1 VSDATRRPASVV
13 LGLDV
18 GTTGTKVVAFG
29 LDRPWRHVTIREYPL
44 LEPEP
49 GQQVQD
55 PVVVLDAIL
64 DALAT
69 CVAAC
74 ADAEVVALAVSSAM
88 HGLVGLDD
96 QRRPLTPLITW
107 ADARATEE
115 ARALRHSALGRRLH
129 QRTGT
134 PIHPMSPLM
143 KLQWTA
149 RHEPR
154 LAAEVR
160 TWLGMKD
167 LVLLELTGELVT
179 ERSSAS
185 GSGLLEL
192 ATGAW
197 YPDALELAGITAD
210 QLPELTEPTAIRPL
224 SAEAAA
230 RTGLNVGL
238 PVVLG
243 AADGPL
249 GNLGTGAVRPGQVG
263 LSLGTSGAAR
273 MMVAAP
279 PAQLDEALFCY
290 ALTEDA
296 YVVGGAVSNGGIVVR
311 WAGDSLAPD
320 VQGTA
325 GQHRDAALL
334 ELAAT
339 APAGCDGLVML
350 PYLLS
355 ERAPLWDPDLPGA
368 YLGLSRGH
376 GRAHLLRA
384 AVEGVSLQ
392 LSAIVDQLER
402 LEPVTEVRVTGG
414 AFRATLWREVLAA
427 ALGRPITVVG
437 QAEGSALGA
446 AALGLVALGRA
457 SDLPAG
463 LAALAPPDHAA
474 DATTDPD
481 SAMVAVYDQTR
492 QTIATTVAQLS
503 AVGRL
508 FAAAPSRSR
517 SRPTPR
523 RLLRRP
529 EPALARLQ
537 ERGVASSVSRRDE
550 PMEREAELVAHV
562 LVEAEVAFEVPV
574 FQRPGVGDEEQVVRD
589 QLRLDRPEDP
599 RVDALAEDRD
609 EGLRGLD
616 LELLDPVTPRVVE

>member
-1 VSDATRRPASVV
+1 MNAADRPPRTVV
-13 LGLDV
+13 LGLDA

-55 PVVVLDAIL
+55 PAVVLDAIL
-64 DALAT
+64 DALTA

-74 ADAEVVALAVSSAM
+74 ADAEVVALAASSAM
-88 HGLVGLDD
+88 HGLVGLDE

-115 ARALRHSALGRRLH
+115 ARTLRGSALGRRLH
-129 QRTGT
+129 RRTGT
-134 PIHPMSPLM
+134 PIHPMSPLT

-149 RHEPR
+149 RHEPG
-154 LAAEVR
+154 LAAAVR

-167 LVLLELTGELVT
+167 LVLLALTGELVT

-192 ATGAW
+192 ATGTW

-210 QLPELTEPTAIRPL
+210 QLPALAEPTAIRPL
-224 SAEAAA
+224 GAAAAA
-230 RTGLNVGL
+230 RTGLPVGL

-273 MMVAAP
+273 MMVASP
-279 PAQLDEALFCY
+279 PAELDEALFCY

-320 VQGTA
+320 IQGTA
-325 GQHRDAALL
+325 DQHRDAVLL

-339 APAGCDGLVML
+339 APAGSDGLVML

-368 YLGLSRGH
+368 YLGLRRGH

-392 LSAIVDQLER
+392 LSAIVDQLDR

-457 SDLPAG
+457 ADLPAA

-474 DATTDPD
+474 DVTTDPD
-481 SAMVAVYDQTR
+481 PAMTSTYDRTRLAIPGMLQQLEAVA
-492 QTIATTVAQLS
+492 
-503 AVGRL
+503 RL
-508 FAAAPSRSR
+508 FAAAPTHHAATTT
-517 SRPTPR
+517 RPDETDPT
-523 RLLRRP
+523 LPDDDHRRP
-529 EPALARLQ
+529 A
-537 ERGVASSVSRRDE
+537 
-550 PMEREAELVAHV
+550 
-562 LVEAEVAFEVPV
+562 
-574 FQRPGVGDEEQVVRD
+574 
-589 QLRLDRPEDP
+589 
-599 RVDALAEDRD
+599 
-609 EGLRGLD
+609 
-616 LELLDPVTPRVVE
+616 